1 MTYYLL
7 LDGDTSKDVLY
18 DANILGEESFGSF
31 YVEKGMTAF
40 NNIVNNKP
48 ELLDRVVI
56 KNEHNK
62 TLTITEFLDKLG
74 TWKIAK
80 NA

>member
-1 MTYYLL
+1 
-7 LDGDTSKDVLY
+7 
-18 DANILGEESFGSF
+18 
-31 YVEKGMTAF
+31 MTAF

>member
-1 MTYYLL
+1 MT
-7 LDGDTSKDVLY
+7 G
-18 DANILGEESFGSF
+18 
-31 YVEKGMTAF
+31 

-74 TWKIAK
+74 TWKIK
-80 NA
+80 NGDLCTFFFVVS